1 VTDFQHDSAL
11 NPSGT
16 GVWSD
21 SGEHMSATLVQK
33 HAIKGTREFKLV
45 DDELEYTIQSPLKK
59 ESLSV
64 VLCVLDSEPVISGST
79 LAFVSQ
85 VNREPLVELFL
96 DRPDKET
103 FDRFVSTLS
112 QRIAEEDF
120 SRLRV
125 RSEGVAVDADGV
137 SECIEMLQTYV
148 APNEIGKFLSVLQE
162 LKDNP
167 DDAACLVS
175 VADAFNELGFVQGQ
189 VITYPPYINYLLS
202 GVNEDASHKDT
213 YE

>member
-1 VTDFQHDSAL
+1 MIT
-11 NPSGT
+11 
-16 GVWSD
+16 
-21 SGEHMSATLVQK
+21 TLVQK
-33 HAIKGTREFKLV
+33 HPIKGTREFRLV

-64 VLCVLDSEPVISGST
+64 VLCVLDPEPVISGST

-96 DRPDKET
+96 NKPDKET
-103 FDRFVSTLS
+103 FEQFVGTLR

-125 RSEGVAVDADGV
+125 RDKRVAVDVDGV
-137 SECIEMLQTYV
+137 TESIEMLQTYV
-148 APNEIGKFLSVLQE
+148 ASNEIDNLLSALQE
-162 LKDNP
+162 LRDNP
-167 DDAACLVS
+167 DDLECLVN

-189 VITYPPYINYLLS
+189 VITYAPYINYLLS
-202 GVNEDASHKDT
+202 GVSEDESHKDT
-213 YE
+213 YR